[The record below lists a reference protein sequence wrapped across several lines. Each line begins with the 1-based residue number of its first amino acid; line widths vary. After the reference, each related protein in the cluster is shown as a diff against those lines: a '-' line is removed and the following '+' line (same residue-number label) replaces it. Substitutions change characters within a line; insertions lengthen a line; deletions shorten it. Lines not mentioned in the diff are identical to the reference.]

1 MQNMIDS
8 LKITTPS
15 NYLIASSAGPS
26 NNQTMASNFHS
37 EANNNTTRFHA
48 VFDTYIQPGSAK
60 EYGIYSERPN
70 DNNSFITGETAE
82 LYVVPSGFAYK
93 PMIRNGSEKT
103 FLYQTNFTANV
114 LVFNKQGKQVLATQY
129 NVPKVALNQKIPE
142 QYMTIPLH
150 MPENIPIG
158 EYKVRYFI
166 IDGTSGKNFEI
177 DKNVNIMAPKL
188 LISASS

>member
-1 MQNMIDS
+1 MIS
-8 LKITTPS
+8 
-15 NYLIASSAGPS
+15 
-26 NNQTMASNFHS
+26 
-37 EANNNTTRFHA
+37 
-48 VFDTYIQPGSAK
+48 
-60 EYGIYSERPN
+60 
-70 DNNSFITGETAE
+70 
-82 LYVVPSGFAYK
+82 
-93 PMIRNGSEKT
+93 NGSEKT
-103 FLYQTNFTANV
+103 FLYQTKFPANV

-142 QYMTIPLH
+142 HYMTIPLH

-177 DKNVNIMAPKL
+177 DKNVNIMVPKL